1 MLAERISTMPV
12 TDPQTA
18 ANPALI
24 HKLLSVQE
32 VIRLQDGLDEHM
44 VPPTPGY
51 GIQKKI

>member
-18 ANPALI
+18 ANPALS